1 MTTNAGAAE
10 TSRPSIGFTEQD
22 HATDGMEAIKRL
34 FSPEFRNRLDAVVQF
49 GSLSPEV
56 IANVVNKFIFELEQQ
71 LLEKKVVLV
80 VEDEARVWLAQR
92 GYDPRL
98 GARPMGRIIRDYIKK
113 PLANEI
119 LFGKLANG
127 GSVRV
132 QVTGEDLAFA
142 VAPKDA

>member
-1 MTTNAGAAE
+1 
-10 TSRPSIGFTEQD
+10 
-22 HATDGMEAIKRL
+22 MEALKRL

-132 QVTGEDLAFA
+132 QVAGEDLAFA